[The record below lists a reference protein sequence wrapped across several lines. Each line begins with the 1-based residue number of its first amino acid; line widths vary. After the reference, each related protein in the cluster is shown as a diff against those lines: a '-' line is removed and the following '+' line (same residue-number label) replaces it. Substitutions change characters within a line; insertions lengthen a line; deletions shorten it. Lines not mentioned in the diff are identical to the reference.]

1 MTSSHKDNLV
11 GRSATVGT
19 MDSKGRRRWLYPD
32 RRGGPKASLRR
43 KAAFALIILYLI
55 VPWLSWNA
63 TPLIRLDVLEKK
75 AYFFGL
81 VFHLR
86 DAAFVAP
93 LLGIAALFLL
103 FVTSIKGRLWCA
115 YGCPQTVFV
124 EWVIRP
130 IEELTEGPAHR
141 RRRLDSLPMTLVV
154 MGRKLVKHALFLLVA
169 AIVANTFLAFFFG
182 PEKIMNFMMGSPTS
196 HPGPFAAMATVMG
209 LFYADLA
216 WFREQFCAFVCPYAR
231 FQSVMIDNDT
241 PTVAY
246 DFNRGEP
253 RGRDV
258 VLKTGNVKSKGDC
271 IDCELCVRVCPTGI
285 DIREGLQLECIRC
298 ARCVDACDMIMTNI
312 GRPKGL
318 IRVATQS
325 ELAGVQPTPL
335 WRRAKVLAFAVAMIL
350 LSVVL
355 LVRIGARGSVS
366 LNVARAPGPVY
377 TQMPDGRFGNM
388 LIIHINNNSY
398 APARLDFDSNFEEGV
413 TLLCALCG
421 TEVPSFGAISLSVIA
436 TFNPELVNK
445 SLIIKHRQTQQSVSV
460 PLLGPG

>member
-1 MTSSHKDNLV
+1 MASVNTNNDL
-11 GRSATVGT
+11 GRSSIVGT
-19 MDSKGRRRWLYPD
+19 MDSRGRRRWLYPD

-43 KAAFALIILYLI
+43 KAAIALIIFYL
-55 VPWLSWNA
+55 VFPWLSWNES
-63 TPLIRLDVLEKK
+63 PLVRLDVLEKK
-75 AYFFGL
+75 AYFFGS

-86 DAAFVAP
+86 DAALVAP
-93 LLGIAALFLL
+93 VLGVAALFLL

-141 RRRLDSLPMTLVV
+141 RRRVDSLPMTAAGML
-154 MGRKLVKHALFLLVA
+154 RKVVKHTLFLLVA

-182 PEKIMNFMMGSPTS
+182 PEKIVTFMMGSPAD
-196 HPGPFAAMATVMG
+196 HPGPFAAMSAVMG
-209 LFYADLA
+209 IFYADLA

-253 RGRDV
+253 RGRD
-258 VLKTGNVKSKGDC
+258 LSPKKIENKTKGDC
-271 IDCELCVRVCPTGI
+271 IDCKLCVRVCPTGI
-285 DIREGLQLECIRC
+285 DIRDGIQLECIRC

-312 GRPKGL
+312 GRPQGL
-318 IRVATQS
+318 IRVATQA
-325 ELAGVQPTPL
+325 ELSGDRPTPF
-335 WRRAKVLAFAVAMIL
+335 WRRAKVLAFALAMVL
-350 LSVVL
+350 LSIVL
-355 LVRIGARGSVS
+355 VIRVGSRGTVS
-366 LNVARAPGPVY
+366 LNVTRAPGQVY

-398 APARLDFDSNFEEGV
+398 LPMTLNFDSNLGGDV

-421 TEVPSFGAISLSVIA
+421 TDVPAFGEVSLSVIA
-436 TFNPELVNK
+436 TFKPEFVNK
-445 SLIIKHRQTQQSVSV
+445 LLEITHHDTKESVSI

>member
-1 MTSSHKDNLV
+1 MTSSNENNLG
-11 GRSATVGT
+11 GRPTAVGT

-32 RRGGPKASLRR
+32 RRSGPKASMRR
-43 KAAFALIILYLI
+43 KAALGLIIVYLV
-55 VPWLSWNA
+55 VPWLSWNGN
-63 TPLIRLDVLEKK
+63 PIVRLDVLEKK
-75 AYFFGL
+75 AYFFGS

-93 LLGIAALFLL
+93 VLGVAALFLL

-141 RRRLDSLPMTLVV
+141 RRRIDSLPMTPTV
-154 MGRKLVKHALFLLVA
+154 MIRKGVKHGLFILVA

-182 PEKIMNFMMGSPTS
+182 PEKIMSFMMGSPTN

-253 RGRDV
+253 RGREV
-258 VLKTGNVKSKGDC
+258 VSKKSDMKSIGDC
-271 IDCELCVRVCPTGI
+271 IDCQLCVRVCPTGI
-285 DIREGLQLECIRC
+285 DIRDGIQLECIRC
-298 ARCVDACDMIMTNI
+298 ARCIDACDMIMTNI

-318 IRVATQS
+318 IRVATQA
-325 ELAGVQPTPL
+325 ELTGTQPTPL
-335 WRRAKVLAFAVAMIL
+335 WRRGKVLAFAVAMIL
-350 LSVVL
+350 LSTVL
-355 LVRIGARGSVS
+355 AVRIGARGSIS
-366 LNVARAPGPVY
+366 LNITRAPGAVY

-398 APARLDFDSNFEEGV
+398 LPMRLDFDPNLGEGV

-421 TEVPSFGAISLSVIA
+421 TEVPAFGEVSLSVIA
-436 TFNPELVNK
+436 AFKPDLVNK
-445 SLIIKHRQTQQSVSV
+445 SLEIKHRQTQEAVSL
-460 PLLGPG
+460 PLLGPS